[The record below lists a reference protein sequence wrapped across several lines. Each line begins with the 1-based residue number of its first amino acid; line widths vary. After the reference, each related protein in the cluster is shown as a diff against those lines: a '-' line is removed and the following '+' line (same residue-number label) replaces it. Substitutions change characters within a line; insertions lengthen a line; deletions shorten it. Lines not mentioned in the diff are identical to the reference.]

1 MIALADAIDADALR
15 LRHEFLT
22 MPGLVLT
29 VAQTARLFDLSR
41 AHAQRLL
48 DALEAEEFLTGG
60 TVGVYRRSPASH
72 KLD

>member
-29 VAQTARLFDLSR
+29 VAQTARLFDVSR

-48 DALEAEEFLTGG
+48 DALETEGFIIGG
-60 TVGVYRRSPASH
+60 ASGVYRRSPASH
-72 KLD
+72 GLD